1 MSAEKIV
8 EEAKDVAEQVLDV
21 VEDAEPVQVFRNN
34 PAVIAT
40 VAALGLVVGAGAG
53 YLVARKVLRTEYDKI
68 MQEELEKTREYYA
81 IMNKRD
87 QYETPERA
95 ALARLPEDT
104 LAALKE
110 YRGQS
115 LKEDEAAAAE
125 VVIEEQNI
133 FVNNQPVDAA
143 EWDYEVEQAS
153 RNENEPYIINHEEY
167 LEAEPGYE
175 QVVFTYYEGDDVLA
189 DEQDKPVD
197 EIERVVGE
205 DNLMRFGHGSG
216 QNNVVYIRN
225 DRLTMDFEIV
235 KSTGKFAE
243 EVLGFIE
250 HSDKPRSRRARWGDD
265 E

>member
-1 MSAEKIV
+1 MSAEETVK
-8 EEAKDVAEQVLDV
+8 EAIDV
-21 VEDAEPVQVFRNN
+21 VDQTLDILENTEPVQVFRNN

-40 VAALGLVVGAGAG
+40 VAALGLAVGAGAG

-87 QYETPERA
+87 RYETPEKA

-115 LKEDEAAAAE
+115 LKEDEAAAE
-125 VVIEEQNI
+125 VVIEEQNV
-133 FVNNQPVDAA
+133 FVNNQPVDTS
-143 EWDYEVEQAS
+143 EWDYEVEQAN

-205 DNLMRFGHGSG
+205 DNLMKFGHGSG
-216 QNNVVYIRN
+216 QHNVVYIRN

-235 KSTGKFAE
+235 KSNGKFAE